1 MPQPHPVPVPPP
13 PWTIRAATVN
23 DAEAIEAV
31 RIATWKA
38 CYRGLLPDTYLDD
51 LKVESRR
58 VDRIR
63 RGIERADGAVRVV
76 AVAESQVIGMGMAGS
91 PEEAESDP
99 QIGELYVLYVL
110 PGWQGQG
117 VGRALWQRIS
127 AGLSARGYRTAILW
141 TLRDRSPTRRF
152 YEANGWTF
160 DGADDEWGEG
170 FSIPIVRYSCNLGR
184 SA

>member
-1 MPQPHPVPVPPP
+1 MSHPDAVPAAHP

-23 DAEAIEAV
+23 DAEAIETV

-38 CYRGLLPDTYLDD
+38 CYRGFLPDTYLDD
-51 LKVESRR
+51 LEVESRR

-63 RGIERADGAVRVV
+63 QGIERADGAVRVV
-76 AVAESQVIGMGMAGS
+76 AVAECRVIGMGMAGS
-91 PEEAESDP
+91 PEEPESDP
-99 QIGELYVLYVL
+99 QIGELYVPYVL

-127 AGLSARGYRTAILW
+127 TGLSARGYRTAILW

-152 YEANGWTF
+152 YEANGWRF